1 MLFIDAITVVHI
13 HSWMK
18 NQFACVKKTDYFFMT
33 KENTSANWHDMTWW
47 SSRSIF
53 GITWRFGS
61 NSSLMVYSRTYFSTV
76 HCTLFV
82 TIDSIRFIRAS
93 LTHNKSINQSRIR
106 TLVLPRTKTKNKSN
120 RKCQWHITKLLF
132 NNQLYYITHH
142 VTTYELLIERKA
154 TSSKANT
161 NRRDCRL
168 LDLVFDDG
176 ICYDALIYN
185 VNLQNHL
192 GDAEHSL
199 EL

>member
-1 MLFIDAITVVHI
+1 MP
-13 HSWMK
+13 M
-18 NQFACVKKTDYFFMT
+18 
-33 KENTSANWHDMTWW
+33 
-47 SSRSIF
+47 
-53 GITWRFGS
+53 
-61 NSSLMVYSRTYFSTV
+61 
-76 HCTLFV
+76 
-82 TIDSIRFIRAS
+82 
-93 LTHNKSINQSRIR
+93 THNR
-106 TLVLPRTKTKNKSN
+106 TFYSTIS
-120 RKCQWHITKLLF
+120 LLH
-132 NNQLYYITHH
+132 HH

-168 LDLVFDDG
+168 LDLAFDDG